1 MQLPN
6 ELLLAL
12 DVLPQ
17 PKAGAQVN
25 RMFFSSGNASPRS
38 LVKGA
43 QRALAAVFKL
53 SGVKGAH
60 CHRFRHTLASELL
73 AKGNGIEDVAAI
85 LGDSPGVVRRHY
97 AKWTPEYQ
105 RRQDAVIRQ
114 IHGTDLA
121 QIWHRHKNGQLSA
134 EFTIF

>member
-1 MQLPN
+1 M
-6 ELLLAL
+6 
-12 DVLPQ
+12 
-17 PKAGAQVN
+17 
-25 RMFFSSGNASPRS
+25 RS

-43 QRALAAVFKL
+43 QRTMAAVFRR

-73 AKGNGIEDVAAI
+73 GKGGSFEEVAAI
-85 LGDSPGVVRRHY
+85 LGDSPATVRRYY

-105 RRQDAVIRQ
+105 SRQDRLIRT

-121 QIWHRHKNGQLSA
+121 QTEDMASKC
-134 EFTIF
+134 